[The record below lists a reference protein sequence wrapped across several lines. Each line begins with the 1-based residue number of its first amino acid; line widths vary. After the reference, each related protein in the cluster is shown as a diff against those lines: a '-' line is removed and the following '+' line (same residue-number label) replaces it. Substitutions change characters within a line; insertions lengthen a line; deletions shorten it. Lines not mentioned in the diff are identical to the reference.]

1 MWSISELK
9 QRGKAA
15 FKNNYWRCVVVGLIL
30 SSLTA
35 GSTMTGSTGSVKNF
49 DASKYDNETLI
60 AIVAFVASIILIFA
74 VVFTLVRILLLNPIE
89 IGCQTFLKENINEKA
104 ALDRLTSAFGDYKRS
119 VITLFLRDLYLALW
133 FCLII
138 PGFVK
143 SYSYKMVPFI
153 MADEPDLSPN
163 EVITKSRQMMN
174 GHKWRA
180 FVMEL
185 SFIGWIL
192 LALFTCGLV
201 GVFYT
206 NPYMYSTTAA
216 LYLELRDK
224 NTAEAQ

>member
-1 MWSISELK
+1 MWSIGELK

-35 GSTMTGSTGSVKNF
+35 GSAMTGNTGTVKNF
-49 DASKYDNETLI
+49 DTSKYDNETLI
-60 AIVAFVASIILIFA
+60 AIAAFIASIILVFA
-74 VVFTLVRILLLNPIE
+74 IVFTLVRILLLNPIE
-89 IGCQTFLKENINEKA
+89 IGCQTFLKENLSEKA
-104 ALDRLTSAFGDYKRS
+104 ELDRLTVAFGDYKRS

-133 FCLII
+133 FLLII

-180 FVMEL
+180 FLMEL
-185 SFIGWIL
+185 SFFGWII
-192 LALFTCGLV
+192 LALLTCGIA

-216 LYLELRDK
+216 LYLELRD
-224 NTAEAQ
+224 NNVTEA

>member
-104 ALDRLTSAFGDYKRS
+104 ALDRLFDDAK
-119 VITLFLRDLYLALW
+119 VITFKGESYRGRKREVLAVEAGTT
-133 FCLII
+133 
-138 PGFVK
+138 PA
-143 SYSYKMVPFI
+143 S
-153 MADEPDLSPN
+153 LS
-163 EVITKSRQMMN
+163 I
-174 GHKWRA
+174 
-180 FVMEL
+180 
-185 SFIGWIL
+185 
-192 LALFTCGLV
+192 
-201 GVFYT
+201 
-206 NPYMYSTTAA
+206 
-216 LYLELRDK
+216 K
-224 NTAEAQ
+224 NLQ